1 MKKEGNTVLFF
12 LLFLVNARLLFFCY
26 NKSVYY
32 NIEGIGEDMT
42 RKAAYGGL
50 FLALALVVSY
60 IETLIP
66 IHVGI
71 PGVKIGLANGVIMVL
86 LYMVSL
92 RETFAV
98 SLARIVLSGFMFGN
112 LMMILYSLA
121 GGMLSLT
128 VMALLKK
135 WGGFSPVGISV
146 AGGVSHNIGQL
157 IVAILVLETGRLAYY
172 FPVLL
177 VSGTIAGIAVG
188 LLASEVIKRMPKN
201 LKF

>member
-1 MKKEGNTVLFF
+1 MTKKT
-12 LLFLVNARLLFFCY
+12 
-26 NKSVYY
+26 
-32 NIEGIGEDMT
+32 
-42 RKAAYGGL
+42 AYGGL
-50 FLALALVVSY
+50 FLALALVASY

-92 RETFAV
+92 RETYAV
-98 SLARIVLSGFMFGN
+98 SLARIVLSGFLFGN

-128 VMALLKK
+128 VMALMKK
-135 WGGFSPVGISV
+135 SGGFSPIGISV

-157 IVAILVLETGRLAYY
+157 VVAILVLETGRLVYY
-172 FPVLL
+172 IPVLL
-177 VSGTIAGIAVG
+177 ISGTIAGIAIGVIAG
-188 LLASEVIKRMPKN
+188 EVIKRIPKN
-201 LKF
+201 LS